1 MLAVLLV
8 VSVAS
13 TYHAAEHDCQTQLDT
28 LHLTADQLPT
38 TVTASAAQAVQSL
51 SKPPSPLW
59 ESWAGKILSADA
71 ELISVSLRLAGGR
84 LRLLHRTN
92 STKIRTS
99 EKISETYHRILHR
112 YNNSSPTWTHPFWD
126 CAVEQWIF
134 GYISPITDNRGQVG
148 VYYLLEKAE
157 LDLCNEHLSCLIPN
171 SLRCDPQ
178 STKCETESS
187 GLNYRCSCLSGFVA
201 LSHSNYSTRDEPQ
214 IFGEWGPGDTGVYSC
229 ISESSCLAEPH
240 FILRAVVIC
249 VQILSMVF
257 TIGTGIIIF
266 KRRKCKPVAVGMWT
280 ILETLLLGILLL
292 YGSMVPLSFEPSVET
307 CILLRWIRELGFIIC
322 YGAIIL
328 KLYRILMEFRT
339 RKAHRW
345 VVRDK
350 DLLKYLFGMVMV
362 MFAYLA
368 AWTATNINFV
378 EEGFS
383 IVALG
388 ITDSGEY
395 FQTCKPL
402 WWDYVTQA
410 GEIVI
415 LLFGLHLGLAARNA
429 TVQYVELRYLLGA
442 IVIETLV
449 SSLYYVAHATLW
461 NTLHPSLA
469 YIVAFMRCHFTS
481 SIVLLLIFAPIILYN
496 QKPVRD
502 SRHHL
507 THEPSDAYKPQ
518 DGIYGEIDVA
528 EVNLSEM
535 NPEEIRAELKRLYTQ
550 LEVLR
555 NKTICQNNPHISKRR
570 GGRKVAHR
578 RFSLQKKGSREKA
591 LQQKQKS
598 AAKQNSEGLE
608 PTEQE
613 VSRTP
618 EDSVCSNE
626 GPSAIYNDGPSTYSE
641 LGGFGTPTVQ
651 HRNSKQ

>member
-8 VSVAS
+8 VSVAGS
-13 TYHAAEHDCQTQLDT
+13 YHAAEDDCKRELDT
-28 LHLTADQLPT
+28 VRLSADQLPT
-38 TVTASAAQAVQSL
+38 PVTTSAAKTVASL
-51 SKPPSPLW
+51 SQPPSPVW
-59 ESWAGKILSADA
+59 ESWAGEILAADP
-71 ELISVSLRLAGGR
+71 EPISVAFRLAGGRR

-92 STKIRTS
+92 STKT
-99 EKISETYHRILHR
+99 KISQEESYTPYHRTLHR
-112 YNNSSPTWTHPFWD
+112 YNNSAPAWTHPFWD
-126 CAVEQWIF
+126 CAIGQWIF
-134 GYISPITDNRGQVG
+134 GYISPITDKSGLVG
-148 VYYLLEKAE
+148 VYYPLEKAD
-157 LDLCNEHLSCLIPN
+157 LDQCDERLSSLFPN
-171 SLRCDPQ
+171 SPRCDPQ
-178 STKCETESS
+178 TTKCEAETK
-187 GLNYRCSCLSGFVA
+187 GLGFRCACLPGFSA
-201 LSHSNYSTRDEPQ
+201 LPFSNYSTRDEPQ
-214 IFGEWGPGDTGVYSC
+214 IFGEWGPGDTSIYRC
-229 ISESSCLAEPH
+229 IPNCSSDSSCLAEPH

-292 YGSMVPLSFEPSVET
+292 YASMVPLSFEPSMEI

-388 ITDSGEY
+388 VTDSGEY

-442 IVIETLV
+442 IIIETLV

-461 NTLHPSLA
+461 STLHPSLA

-555 NKTICQNNPHISKRR
+555 SKTICQNNPHISKRR

-578 RFSLQKKGSREKA
+578 RFSLQA
-591 LQQKQKS
+591 LQQKQKTS
-598 AAKQNSEGLE
+598 AKQNSEGLE
-608 PTEQE
+608 QTEQE